1 MTKPTTPKNP
11 PPLLSPQIALR
22 NLQDLLKRLDR
33 SIEILSASQLHVND
47 IVALAEEA
55 GGLTVRARDTLKTK
69 AGYEGN
75 KDRLL
80 ELENRYKNVLAR
92 IDAKV
97 ETSQVL
103 DVNLLKA
110 DRLITSFDLEGKIT
124 LETNGFDLTSKGLEF
139 RPPNFSSLE
148 TVQDSRIDVMNAI
161 DMAITLR
168 HVITSDLILMQ
179 TRQEFSKEAI
189 DNLPHENSNPSP
201 LPDEVQKLDTAS
213 MTDEAAA
220 LLALQIRARL
230 TEQEDTLASETHA
243 QILRQF

>member
-1 MTKPTTPKNP
+1 
-11 PPLLSPQIALR
+11 
-22 NLQDLLKRLDR
+22 
-33 SIEILSASQLHVND
+33 
-47 IVALAEEA
+47 
-55 GGLTVRARDTLKTK
+55 
-69 AGYEGN
+69 
-75 KDRLL
+75 
-80 ELENRYKNVLAR
+80 LAR

-110 DRLITSFDLEGKIT
+110 DSLITSFDLEGKIT

-139 RPPNFSSLE
+139 RSPNFSSLE

-201 LPDEVQKLDTAS
+201 LPEDIQKLDTAS

-230 TEQEDTLASETHA
+230 TEQEDSLASETHA